1 MKALDAILLFDLDG
15 TVLTQDG
22 ALPGIGRTAVERA
35 FERRF
40 GVKNVSNGVRFAGGT
55 ERSLMRA
62 LLVAAGV
69 EATRIDDEID
79 SAIAAYL
86 ESLREILRER
96 SYRAAGDVRAAIGAC
111 VERRWCVGLGT
122 GNVREGAAL
131 KLGSA
136 GLLDLF
142 DLDRGGFG
150 GDAEARSELLFKGL
164 ERCRR
169 AVARRDV
176 PVVVIG
182 DTRED
187 VRAGRAIGARVVG
200 VALTQLSRK
209 ELLDAGADAIVDDCG
224 LDVVDAIARVLA

>member
-1 MKALDAILLFDLDG
+1 MDAILLFDLDG
-15 TVLTQDG
+15 TVLTQEPG
-22 ALPGIGRTAVERA
+22 TRGIGRTAVERA

-40 GVKNVSNGVRFAGGT
+40 GVREVSNGVRFAGGT

-62 LLVAAGV
+62 LLAAAGV
-69 EATRIDDEID
+69 EAARIDDEIEPT
-79 SAIAAYL
+79 IAAYV
-86 ESLREILRER
+86 EALREVLRER
-96 SYRAAGDVRAAIGAC
+96 RYLAAGDVRAAIAGC
-111 VERRWCVGLGT
+111 VARRWCVGLGT

-131 KLGSA
+131 KLESA

-150 GDAEARSELLFKGL
+150 GDAEVRSELLSKGL
-164 ERCRR
+164 ERCHR
-169 AVARRDV
+169 AVGRVDA

-200 VALTQLSRK
+200 VALTQLSRE
-209 ELLDAGADAIVDDCG
+209 ELLDAGADVIVDDCG
-224 LDVVDAIARVLA
+224 PAVVDAIARALG